1 MLTWVRARLGASI
14 CSANSSGPPIT
25 LISERRGDGW
35 GGDTLMQASRTL
47 CATSRHPLGYT
58 HGVRTSTINPT
69 VPNPPLLAKTQA
81 HTGKRAYVGGS
92 VNPRLI
98 QILTHRYYLSWI
110 LASFP
115 LVHLCLRC
123 NPLPFTF
130 PNVSCARF
138 IMVSLHLY
146 ASTAGNICRVL

>member
-1 MLTWVRARLGASI
+1 MLTWVSARLGASI

-25 LISERRGDGW
+25 LISVRREGW
-35 GGDTLMQASRTL
+35 RYSDEGQQDPL
-47 CATSRHPLGYT
+47 CDLPPPP
-58 HGVRTSTINPT
+58 GVHTWCADQHNQSHRPQ
-69 VPNPPLLAKTQA
+69 PPSFAKTHA
-81 HTGKRAYVGGS
+81 RTGKRAYVGGS
-92 VNPRLI
+92 INPRLI

-123 NPLPFTF
+123 SPLPFTF

-146 ASTAGNICRVL
+146 AGIAGNICRVL